1 MWDFSLNSR
10 VVKTLIL
17 TGEMKTFKISAINS
31 LHPFGASAKGHN
43 YINNMKLFLLTQ
55 WLDVMNTEGGKK
67 KVENRKKQKS
77 KNNVASTSP
86 WVSTES

>member
-1 MWDFSLNSR
+1 MRQKSRLMWDFSHNSR

-17 TGEMKTFKISAINS
+17 TGEMKTLKISAINS
-31 LHPFGASAKGHN
+31 LLPFGISAKGHN

-67 KVENRKKQKS
+67 KVENRKKRK
-77 KNNVASTSP
+77 
-86 WVSTES
+86 